1 MTPDGAVRLLDL
13 YGRVQAAL
21 ERDEIEEAEAL
32 LDSAGALLAEA
43 TPADADRDL
52 LRILAVQAEE
62 ARAAAAIALGA
73 ARERLL
79 RTAQHELRPG
89 GGAADAYA
97 GSHERPG
104 ARFIDRTS

>member
-1 MTPDGAVRLLDL
+1 MSPDGAVRLLDL
-13 YGRVQAAL
+13 YARAEQALGRN
-21 ERDEIEEAEAL
+21 EIHEAESLIA
-32 LDSAGALLAEA
+32 SAGALLAEA
-43 TPADADRDL
+43 TPPDADRRL
-52 LRILAVQAEE
+52 LQVLAVQAEE
-62 ARAAAAIALGA
+62 ARAAATSALEG

-79 RTAQHELRPG
+79 RVAQQELRPG